1 MDASLP
7 RVRRASRVDLGG
19 SLGYLAA
26 LWGASLVVRGGFVS
40 LCPGCDVDA
49 LSIRSVVIGL
59 ALLMGVG
66 AFLWS
71 RDLRGAALMVTL
83 PGMLAGLAMTLVGP
97 SFAVLGLLG
106 VPVACSAAAAGVR
119 RRERWDRAAVVW
131 TFAATALLGSAGT
144 GLVALAASA
153 AVVACVV
160 LGPDPD
166 RFLIPPSPSPIADDP
181 AGP

>member
-7 RVRRASRVDLGG
+7 RGRRVPRVDLRG

-40 LCPGCDVDA
+40 LCPGCDGVA
-49 LSIRSVVIGL
+49 LSIRSTVIGL
-59 ALLMGVG
+59 ALLIGVG

-131 TFAATALLGSAGT
+131 TFAATAVLGSAGT

-166 RFLIPPSPSPIADDP
+166 RFLTPPSPRPITDDR

>member
-1 MDASLP
+1 
-7 RVRRASRVDLGG
+7 
-19 SLGYLAA
+19 
-26 LWGASLVVRGGFVS
+26 
-40 LCPGCDVDA
+40 
-49 LSIRSVVIGL
+49 
-59 ALLMGVG
+59 
-66 AFLWS
+66 
-71 RDLRGAALMVTL
+71 MVTL

-106 VPVACSAAAAGVR
+106 VPIACSAAAAGVR
-119 RRERWDRAAVVW
+119 RREGWDRAAVVW

-166 RFLIPPSPSPIADDP
+166 RFLIPPSPIPIADGP

>member
-7 RVRRASRVDLGG
+7 RVRRTEPVDLAG
-19 SLGYLAA
+19 SLGYLTA

-49 LSIRSVVIGL
+49 LSLRSIVIGL
-59 ALLMGVG
+59 MLLMAVG

-83 PGMLAGLAMTLVGP
+83 PGMLAGVAATAVGP

-106 VPVACSAAAAGVR
+106 VPAACSAAAAGMR

-131 TFAATALLGSAGT
+131 TFAATAVLGAAGT
-144 GLVALAASA
+144 GLLALAASST
-153 AVVACVV
+153 VVACVV
-160 LGPDPD
+160 LAPDPE
-166 RFLIPPSPSPIADDP
+166 RFLIPPSAGPTANDP

>member
-7 RVRRASRVDLGG
+7 RLRRASRVDLGG
-19 SLGYLAA
+19 SLGYLTA

-40 LCPGCDVDA
+40 LCPGCDVHA
-49 LSIRSVVIGL
+49 LSLRSIEIGL
-59 ALLMGVG
+59 LLLMAAG

-71 RDLRGAALMVTL
+71 RDLHSAALIVTL
-83 PGMLAGLAMTLVGP
+83 PGMLAGVAITVVGP

-106 VPVACSAAAAGVR
+106 VPAACSAAAAGVR

-131 TFAATALLGSAGT
+131 TFAATAVLGAAGT

-153 AVVACVV
+153 AVVVCVV

-166 RFLIPPSPSPIADDP
+166 RFLRPSPTADD
-181 AGP
+181 AR

>member
-1 MDASLP
+1 MDAALP
-7 RVRRASRVDLGG
+7 RRRASRVDLGG
-19 SLGYLAA
+19 SLGYLTA

-40 LCPGCDVDA
+40 LCPGCDADA
-49 LSIRSVVIGL
+49 LSLRSIVIGL
-59 ALLMGVG
+59 IMLMVVG

-71 RDLRGAALMVTL
+71 RDLRRAALMVTI
-83 PGMLAGLAMTLVGP
+83 PGMLAGVAITVVDP
-97 SFAVLGLLG
+97 SFAILGLLG
-106 VPVACSAAAAGVR
+106 VPAACSAAAAGVR

-131 TFAATALLGSAGT
+131 TFAATAVLGAAGT

-166 RFLIPPSPSPIADDP
+166 RFLLPSPIAGDAP
-181 AGP
+181 

>member
-1 MDASLP
+1 MDASIHRARL
-7 RVRRASRVDLGG
+7 ASRVDFGG

-40 LCPGCDVDA
+40 LCPGCDTGDA
-49 LSIRSVVIGL
+49 LSVRSIVAGL
-59 ALLMGVG
+59 VLLMGVG

-71 RDLRGAALMVTL
+71 RDQQGAALMVTL

-97 SFAVLGLLG
+97 WFAVLGLLG
-106 VPVACSAAAAGVR
+106 APVACSAAAAGVR
-119 RRERWDRAAVVW
+119 RCERWDRAAVVW
-131 TFAATALLGSAGT
+131 TFAATAVLGSAGT

-153 AVVACVV
+153 AVVVCVV

-166 RFLIPPSPSPIADDP
+166 RFLIPPTPNLIADDAP
-181 AGP
+181 

>member
-1 MDASLP
+1 M
-7 RVRRASRVDLGG
+7 
-19 SLGYLAA
+19 
-26 LWGASLVVRGGFVS
+26 
-40 LCPGCDVDA
+40 CPGCDVDA
-49 LSIRSVVIGL
+49 LSIRSIVIGL

-119 RRERWDRAAVVW
+119 RRERWDLAAIVW
-131 TFAATALLGSAGT
+131 TFVATAVLGSAGT

-160 LGPDPD
+160 LGPDPGPVPHPSIAGSD
-166 RFLIPPSPSPIADDP
+166 RGRGSVSDTFRSRRMPTCEPP
-181 AGP
+181 